1 VDDLFACLV
10 RDFVDESK
18 PIAREVGSLAL
29 KLEGVWTAGGDAQP
43 LLRGIRSGLHTIKG
57 NAAMMGLT
65 PIEQMAHALEDFCAL
80 LADRPA
86 FENLPDAQRFPRLQS
101 SQSLQS
107 LIDGCDILD
116 RAIESALAGE
126 VDRVPVDAFVRQV
139 KEASLASPAS
149 RNLPDAAQV
158 RDPLAGRDAA
168 PEISAPGDDS
178 LPSGNARIADRD
190 VDELLELAG
199 ETIIGQTEL
208 LRLHGRLARGQFEAS
223 DVALMD
229 RILTDL
235 GRTTRQMRHQLLR
248 VRLAPIAT
256 LFRRYTRYVRDL
268 SRARGQPIQLL
279 IEGGET
285 AVDRAIIRRLFE
297 PLVHIV
303 RNSIAHGIEPPAERM
318 AAGKPTEAKI
328 LLSARMREGRVS
340 VCIADDGRG
349 LDIEA
354 IVAKAKHLGLDTSQY
369 SDGDL
374 QRLIFRAGFSTAQ
387 SVTRLAG
394 RGVGLDVVASVVQ
407 DLGGTID
414 VRSAA
419 GQGTVFVLDLP
430 VTVSLQKALIFGVD
444 SEMFA
449 VPTGFVLDAI
459 EIRDRDLQAINRV
472 LLVSWRGDFIRS
484 VDAGRLLG
492 CQGLAR
498 AWTRPYAIVLQA
510 GNKRGVLLVDW
521 LSGVQEI
528 VVKPLDEM
536 LVQCGM
542 IAGLTLQG
550 QGRVVPILDCVQVV
564 RRISTAITPEK
575 TLKEELGAM
584 DHAF

>member
-1 VDDLFACLV
+1 VDDLFASLV
-10 RDFVDESK
+10 KDFVDETK
-18 PIAREVGSLAL
+18 PIAHEVSSLSL
-29 KLEGVWTAGGDAQP
+29 KLESVWTAGGDAQS
-43 LLRGIRSGLHTIKG
+43 LLRGIRGGLHTIKG
-57 NAAMMGLT
+57 NAAMMGLS
-65 PIEQMAHALEDFCAL
+65 PIERVVHALEDFCAYC
-80 LADRPA
+80 ADRPA
-86 FENLPDAQRFPRLQS
+86 FENLADVQF
-101 SQSLQS
+101 
-107 LIDGCDILD
+107 LIDGCDLLE
-116 RAIESALAGE
+116 RSIESALAGE
-126 VDRVPVDAFVRQV
+126 VDRTAADAFVRRATEV
-139 KEASLASPAS
+139 SLASPRS
-149 RNLPDAAQV
+149 RKLPDNP
-158 RDPLAGRDAA
+158 RA
-168 PEISAPGDDS
+168 PAHPANPEAPGGGLASGDGADR
-178 LPSGNARIADRD
+178 SGNARILDGE

-199 ETIIGQTEL
+199 ETIVGQTEL

-235 GRTTRQMRHQLLR
+235 GRTTRQIRHQLLR
-248 VRLAPIAT
+248 VRLAPIAA

-268 SRARGQPIQLL
+268 SRERGQPIQLL

-285 AVDRAIIRRLFE
+285 AVDRAIISRLFE

-303 RNSIAHGIEPPAERM
+303 RNSVAHGIESPAERA
-318 AAGKPTEAKI
+318 AAGKPSQAKI

-340 VCIADDGRG
+340 VCVADDGRG
-349 LDIEA
+349 LDMEA
-354 IVAKAKHLGLDTSQY
+354 IVAKAKLLGIDTSKLA
-369 SDGDL
+369 DKDI
-374 QRLIFRAGFSTAQ
+374 QRLIFRAGFSTVQ
-387 SVTRLAG
+387 TVTNLAG

-419 GQGTVFVLDLP
+419 LRGTVFVLDLP
-430 VTVSLQKALIFGVD
+430 VTTSLQKALIFGVD

-449 VPTGFVLDAI
+449 APTGFILDAMA
-459 EIRDRDLQAINRV
+459 IRERDMQEINRV

-528 VVKPLDEM
+528 VVKPLDESLAGCH
-536 LVQCGM
+536 LV
-542 IAGLTLQG
+542 AGVTRLG

-564 RRISTAITPEK
+564 RRISTASVPES
-575 TLKEELGAM
+575 TIKEELESSY
-584 DHAF
+584 DVF